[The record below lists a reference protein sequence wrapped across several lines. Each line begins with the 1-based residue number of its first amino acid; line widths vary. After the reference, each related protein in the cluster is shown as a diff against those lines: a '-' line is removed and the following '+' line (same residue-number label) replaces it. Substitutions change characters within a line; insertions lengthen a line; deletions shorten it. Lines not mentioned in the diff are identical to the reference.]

1 MQTFTILIEGYAH
14 VGENGEYYASPTTVL
29 VEDNGKRILLDPGT
43 NSDMLLKALEVHGLK
58 VEDID
63 MIFLSHYHPDHFLNI
78 RLFPNTP
85 IYDGGVIWTKDK
97 EEFFKD
103 FLPGTTIKVL
113 PTPGHSTEQ
122 ASLLIETEDKGKV
135 FLSQDVFWWEDGKQ
149 KSDTVEDLINL
160 EDPFANDKAALMAS
174 RKLVLE
180 TADWIVPG
188 HGKMFQN
195 PKAVITN

>member
-1 MQTFTILIEGYAH
+1 MQTFKILIEGYAH
-14 VGENGEYYASPTTVL
+14 PGKEGEYFASPTSIL
-29 VEDNGKRILLDPGT
+29 VEDNGERILVDPGT
-43 NSDMLLKALEVHGLK
+43 NTELLLKALEENSLK

-85 IYDGGVIWTKDK
+85 IYDGLTIWTKDK
-97 EEFFKD
+97 EEMFKE
-103 FLPGTTIKVL
+103 FVPGTGIKVFA
-113 PTPGHSTEQ
+113 TPGHSTEQ
-122 ASLLIETEDKGKV
+122 SSLLIETQDLGKV

-149 KSDTVEDLINL
+149 KSDTAEDLINL
-160 EDPFANDKAALMAS
+160 EDPFANDKYALIQS

-188 HGKMFQN
+188 HGKIFKN
-195 PKAVITN
+195 PKVLKAA